1 MRNQRGGDEVKIDDD
16 ADGSSATT
24 GMTDDVNL
32 RVREAQFR
40 NVSVEVSAW
49 IGKTRLSFGE
59 LSALRPGHVIEL
71 DQAVGA
77 PIEIVLNR
85 EVVLARGEVVEVGDE
100 YGVRITEIV
109 SDKGV

>member
-1 MRNQRGGDEVKIDDD
+1 MFAERCRRSAHRADRGAARSRRRG
-16 ADGSSATT
+16 AGCACARPSFATCRSRCRRGSARPDSPLASSS
-24 GMTDDVNL
+24 D
-32 RVREAQFR
+32 
-40 NVSVEVSAW
+40 
-49 IGKTRLSFGE
+49 
-59 LSALRPGHVIEL
+59 LRPGHVIEL

-109 SDKGV
+109 SDKVV

>member
-1 MRNQRGGDEVKIDDD
+1 MTATEQFDESFE
-16 ADGSSATT
+16 SSA
-24 GMTDDVNL
+24 DAREASL

-59 LSALRPGHVIEL
+59 LSALRPGHVVEL

-109 SDKGV
+109 VDQGA

>member
-1 MRNQRGGDEVKIDDD
+1 MTATEQPDDPSVASPED
-16 ADGSSATT
+16 REAS
-24 GMTDDVNL
+24 L

-59 LSALRPGHVIEL
+59 LSALRPGHVVEL

-109 SDKGV
+109 VDQGA

>member
-1 MRNQRGGDEVKIDDD
+1 MTLISGANGTSGEMPDH
-16 ADGSSATT
+16 DGREEEQ
-24 GMTDDVNL
+24 M
-32 RVREAQFR
+32 RVRENQFR

-59 LSALRPGHVIEL
+59 LGDLRPGHVIEL

-100 YGVRITEIV
+100 YGVRITEIL
-109 SDKGV
+109 SEKGN

>member
-1 MRNQRGGDEVKIDDD
+1 MTAPEFEGSPLSAEAPSGSSEDD
-16 ADGSSATT
+16 AR
-24 GMTDDVNL
+24 L

-49 IGKTRLSFGE
+49 VGKTRLSFGE
-59 LSALRPGHVIEL
+59 LSELRPGHVVEL

-77 PIEIVLNR
+77 PIDIVLNR
-85 EVVLARGEVVEVGDE
+85 EVLLARGEVVEVGDE

-109 SDKGV
+109 SEKGV

>member
-1 MRNQRGGDEVKIDDD
+1 MTIIE
-16 ADGSSATT
+16 GSSVTQEPSRLKMTT
-24 GMTDDVNL
+24 PEPGDAHERR

-40 NVSVEVSAW
+40 NVTVEVSVW

-59 LSALRPGHVIEL
+59 LSELLPGQVIEL

-77 PIEIVLNR
+77 PVEVILNR

-109 SDKGV
+109 SDQVA

>member
-1 MRNQRGGDEVKIDDD
+1 MTATEQFDESVEPSAD
-16 ADGSSATT
+16 AREAS
-24 GMTDDVNL
+24 L

-59 LSALRPGHVIEL
+59 LSALRPGHVVEL

-109 SDKGV
+109 VDQGA

>member
-1 MRNQRGGDEVKIDDD
+1 MTIVNETASPEVH
-16 ADGSSATT
+16 
-24 GMTDDVNL
+24 DVGAVNEEDKM

-59 LSALRPGHVIEL
+59 LGELRPGHIIEL

-100 YGVRITEIV
+100 YGVRITEIL
-109 SDKGV
+109 SDKGS

>member
-1 MRNQRGGDEVKIDDD
+1 MTIINVS
-16 ADGSSATT
+16 DGESTRVQNVENEEEK
-24 GMTDDVNL
+24 M

-40 NVSVEVSAW
+40 NVTVEVSAW

-59 LSALRPGHVIEL
+59 LGELRPGHIIEL

-100 YGVRITEIV
+100 YGVRITEIL
-109 SDKGV
+109 SEKGS

>member
-1 MRNQRGGDEVKIDDD
+1 MTMTEDTTQAPADQAEAATAGIGDDE
-16 ADGSSATT
+16 A
-24 GMTDDVNL
+24 
-32 RVREAQFR
+32 RRHVREAQFR
-40 NVSVEVSAW
+40 NVSVEVSVW

-59 LSALRPGHVIEL
+59 LSDLRPGQVVEL

-77 PIEIVLNR
+77 PVEVVLNR

-109 SDKGV
+109 SDKAG

>member
-1 MRNQRGGDEVKIDDD
+1 MTIGGSDQESISGLVSTPSHEGDRMRI
-16 ADGSSATT
+16 
-24 GMTDDVNL
+24 
-32 RVREAQFR
+32 REAQFR

-59 LSALRPGHVIEL
+59 LGNLRTGQVIEL

-109 SDKGV
+109 SETGV

>member
-1 MRNQRGGDEVKIDDD
+1 MTLITGANGTSGEVPSDDGHDEEL
-16 ADGSSATT
+16 
-24 GMTDDVNL
+24 M
-32 RVREAQFR
+32 RVRENQFR

-59 LSALRPGHVIEL
+59 LGDLRPGHVIEL

-100 YGVRITEIV
+100 YGVRITEIL
-109 SDKGV
+109 SEKGN

>member
-1 MRNQRGGDEVKIDDD
+1 VTIAEDTNAPSTEPDEPSTEAADDER
-16 ADGSSATT
+16 
-24 GMTDDVNL
+24 L

-40 NVSVEVSAW
+40 NVSVEVSVW

-59 LSALRPGHVIEL
+59 LGELRPGHVIEL

-77 PIEIVLNR
+77 PVEVVLNR

-109 SDKGV
+109 ADKSA

>member
-1 MRNQRGGDEVKIDDD
+1 VTIAEDTNAPSTEPDGPSTEAADDE
-16 ADGSSATT
+16 T
-24 GMTDDVNL
+24 L

-40 NVSVEVSAW
+40 NVSVEVSVW

-59 LSALRPGHVIEL
+59 LGELRPGHVIEL

-77 PIEIVLNR
+77 PVEVVLNR

-109 SDKGV
+109 ADKSA

>member
-1 MRNQRGGDEVKIDDD
+1 MTTTEGVDSTSAAHQAVVSD
-16 ADGSSATT
+16 AGHEERQ
-24 GMTDDVNL
+24 

-49 IGKTRLSFGE
+49 IGKTKLTFGE
-59 LSALRPGHVIEL
+59 LSELRPGRVIEL
-71 DQAVGA
+71 DQPVGA

-100 YGVRITEIV
+100 YGIRITEIV
-109 SDKGV
+109 AGKEL

>member
-1 MRNQRGGDEVKIDDD
+1 VTIAEEASPTSPESRAAETQTLEDE
-16 ADGSSATT
+16 G
-24 GMTDDVNL
+24 L

-40 NVSVEVSAW
+40 NVSVEVSVW

-59 LSALRPGHVIEL
+59 LRDLRPGHVIEL

-77 PIEIVLNR
+77 PVEIVLNR

-109 SDKGV
+109 ADKAV

>member
-1 MRNQRGGDEVKIDDD
+1 VTTTENY
-16 ADGSSATT
+16 DGSLTRENSLRDE
-24 GMTDDVNL
+24 MSDDE
-32 RVREAQFR
+32 RRRAREAQFR

-59 LSALRPGHVIEL
+59 LSDLRPGQVIEL

-85 EVVLARGEVVEVGDE
+85 EVLLARGEVVEVGDE
-100 YGVRITEIV
+100 YGVRITEIIA
-109 SDKGV
+109 DKAV

>member
-1 MRNQRGGDEVKIDDD
+1 MTVTNGTEGVQTGSPSTATGVDEEK
-16 ADGSSATT
+16 
-24 GMTDDVNL
+24 M
-32 RVREAQFR
+32 RVRENQFR

-59 LSALRPGHVIEL
+59 LGDLRPGHIIEL

-100 YGVRITEIV
+100 YGVRITEILAE
-109 SDKGV
+109 KGN

>member
-1 MRNQRGGDEVKIDDD
+1 VTMIGE
-16 ADGSSATT
+16 SSAVQEPSRLKMTT
-24 GMTDDVNL
+24 PEPGEAPDGR

-40 NVSVEVSAW
+40 NVTVEVSVW

-59 LSALRPGHVIEL
+59 LSELRPGQVIEL

-77 PIEIVLNR
+77 PVEIILNR

-100 YGVRITEIV
+100 YGVRITEII
-109 SDKGV
+109 SDQVA